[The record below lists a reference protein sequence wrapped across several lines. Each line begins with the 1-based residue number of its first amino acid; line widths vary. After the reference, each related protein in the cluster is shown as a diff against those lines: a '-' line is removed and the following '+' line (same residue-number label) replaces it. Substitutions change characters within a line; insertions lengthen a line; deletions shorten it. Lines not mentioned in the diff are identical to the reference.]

1 MTTFSTQ
8 TYQNEY
14 LARDGTEVNAIVTV
28 CCAGATVV
36 PVPQER
42 AEVIIVDVS
51 GSMRH
56 PREKLKAALAAT
68 KAAIDCLPDG
78 TLFGIIAGGS
88 VARRVYPTDGK
99 LVMSTAATR
108 DEAKKSVA
116 ALTAIG
122 GTAIGLWLMEAYHWF
137 ALHPNAIRHAL
148 LLTDGRNE
156 GETSEYFMAV
166 LEKCRGAFQCDCR
179 GVGTDWEVAELR
191 AVSSALLGSVD
202 IVARPEELEAD
213 FRTVMRSA
221 LDRTV
226 GDVALRVRTP
236 RGSVVTL
243 VQQVSPSI
251 EDLTDS
257 GVSVDELTI
266 DFPTG
271 AWGNEC
277 RDYHLRIDVQP
288 GAPGDEML
296 AGRVSLVLDGQ
307 PQAPSQIRAVWT
319 DDVALSTKINP
330 MVASYTGQVEL
341 AEAIDKGLEARRA
354 GDDETATARL
364 GRAAQLATET
374 GNDNTLRLLAKVVDI
389 TDATTGTV
397 RLRRDVEAADE
408 MALDTRSTKTVRVRP
423 A

>member
-14 LARDGTEVNAIVTV
+14 LPAAGTEVNAIVTV
-28 CCAGATVV
+28 SCSGATVI

-68 KAAIDCLPDG
+68 RAAIDCLPDG

-88 VARRVYPTDGK
+88 VARRLYPTDGK
-99 LVMSTAATR
+99 LVMSTGATR
-108 DEAKKSVA
+108 EEAKASVST
-116 ALTAIG
+116 LDAIG
-122 GTAIGLWLMEAYHWF
+122 GTAIGLWLMEAYNWF
-137 ALHPNAIRHAL
+137 ASHPNAIRHAL
-148 LLTDGRNE
+148 LLTDGKNE
-156 GETSEYFMAV
+156 GETPDYFMAA
-166 LEKCRGAFQCDCR
+166 LEKCRGTFQCDCR

-202 IVARPEELEAD
+202 IVARPDGLEAD
-213 FRTVMRSA
+213 FRAVMRAA
-221 LDRTV
+221 LDRTI
-226 GDVALRVRTP
+226 GDVKLRVRTP
-236 RGSVVTL
+236 RGAVVSL

-251 EDLTDS
+251 EDLTHR
-257 GVSVDELTI
+257 GTRVDELTVEY
-266 DFPTG
+266 PTG
-271 AWGNEC
+271 AWGNES
-277 RDYHLRIDVQP
+277 RDYHLRIDVPP
-288 GAPGDEML
+288 GAPGEEML
-296 AGRVSLVLDGQ
+296 AGKVSLVLDGEA
-307 PQAPSQIRAVWT
+307 QAPSLIRALWT
-319 DDVALSTKINP
+319 DDVALSTRMNP
-330 MVASYTGQVEL
+330 LVASYTGQAEL
-341 AEAIDKGLEARRA
+341 AEAIDQGLEARRA
-354 GDDETATARL
+354 GDDKTATARL

-374 GNDNTLRLLAKVVDI
+374 GNDNTLRLLAKVVEI
-389 TDATTGTV
+389 TDAATGTV

>member
-1 MTTFSTQ
+1 MTTFTTQ
-8 TYQNEY
+8 MYQNEY
-14 LARDGTEVNAIVTV
+14 LPIDGTEVNAIVTV
-28 CCAGATVV
+28 CCTGATVV

-88 VARRVYPTDGK
+88 VARRVYPTDGR

-108 DEAKKSVA
+108 KEAKGCVSTLDA
-116 ALTAIG
+116 MG
-122 GTAIGLWLMEAYHWF
+122 GTAIGLWLMEAYNWF
-137 ALHPNAIRHAL
+137 AMHPNAIRHAL
-148 LLTDGRNE
+148 LLTDGKNE
-156 GETSEYFMAV
+156 SETSDYFMAA
-166 LEKCRGAFQCDCR
+166 LDKCRGTFQCDCR

-191 AVSSALLGSVD
+191 AVSSALLGTVD
-202 IVARPEELEAD
+202 IVARPEGLEAD
-213 FRTVMRSA
+213 FRAVMRAA

-226 GDVALRVRTP
+226 GDVKLRVRTP
-236 RGSVVTL
+236 RGAVVSL
-243 VQQVSPSI
+243 LQQVSPSI
-251 EDLTDS
+251 EDLTPR
-257 GVSVDELTI
+257 GTRVDELSV
-266 DFPTG
+266 DYPTG
-271 AWGNEC
+271 AWGSEC
-277 RDYHLRIDVQP
+277 RDYHLRIDVPP
-288 GAPGDEML
+288 GAPDDEML
-296 AGRVSLVLDGQ
+296 AGRISLVLDGQ
-307 PQAPSQIRAVWT
+307 PQAPSPIRAVWT
-319 DDVALSTKINP
+319 DDIALSTKINP

-341 AEAIDKGLEARRA
+341 ADAIDKGLEARRA
-354 GDDETATARL
+354 GDDDTATARL

-374 GNDNTLRLLAKVVDI
+374 GNENTLRLLAKVVEI

-397 RLRRDVEAADE
+397 RLRRDVDAADE

>member
-14 LARDGTEVNAIVTV
+14 LPLDGSEVNAIVTV
-28 CCAGATVV
+28 SCSGATAVS
-36 PVPQER
+36 VPQER

-51 GSMRH
+51 GSMRF
-56 PREKLKAALAAT
+56 PREKLKAVLTAT
-68 KAAIDCLPDG
+68 RAAIDCLPDG
-78 TLFGIIAGGS
+78 TLFGIIAGAS
-88 VARRVYPTDGK
+88 VARRLYPTDGK

-108 DEAKKSVA
+108 EEAKACVSS
-116 ALTAIG
+116 LDAIG
-122 GTAIGLWLMEAYHWF
+122 GTAIGMWLMEAYNWF
-137 ALHPNAIRHAL
+137 TSHPNAIRHAL

-166 LEKCRGAFQCDCR
+166 LDTCRGAFQCDCR

-202 IVARPEELEAD
+202 IVARPAGLEAD
-213 FRTVMRSA
+213 FRAVMRSA

-226 GDVALRVRTP
+226 GDVKLRVRTP
-236 RGSVVTL
+236 RGAVVSL

-251 EDLTDS
+251 EELTHR
-257 GVSVDELTI
+257 GTRVDELTV
-266 DFPTG
+266 DYPTG
-271 AWGNEC
+271 AWGNES
-277 RDYHLRIDVQP
+277 RDYHLRIDVPP
-288 GAPGDEML
+288 GAPGDEMR
-296 AGRVSLVLDGQ
+296 AGQVSLVLDGE
-307 PQAPSQIRAVWT
+307 PQAPTPIRAVWT
-319 DDVALSTKINP
+319 DDVALSTRIDP
-330 MVASYTGQVEL
+330 LVASYTGQAEL
-341 AEAIDKGLEARRA
+341 ADAIDKGLEARRA

-364 GRAAQLATET
+364 GRAAQLASET
-374 GNDNTLRLLAKVVDI
+374 GNENTLRLLAKVVEI

-397 RLRRDVEAADE
+397 RLRRDVDAADE

>member
-1 MTTFSTQ
+1 MTTFTTQ

-14 LARDGTEVNAIVTV
+14 LPLGATEVNAIVTV
-28 CCAGATVV
+28 CCTGASVV

-88 VARRVYPTDGK
+88 VARRVYPTDGA

-108 DEAKKSVA
+108 EEAKTAVA
-116 ALTAIG
+116 TLTAIG

-137 ALHPNAIRHAL
+137 AAHPNAIRHAL

-156 GETSEYFMAV
+156 GETSEYLMAV

-191 AVSSALLGSVD
+191 AVSSALLGTVD
-202 IVARPEELEAD
+202 IVARPEGLEAD
-213 FRTVMRSA
+213 FRAVMKSA

-226 GDVALRVRTP
+226 GDVSLRVRTP
-236 RGSVVTL
+236 RGSAVTL

-251 EDLTDS
+251 EDLTVG
-257 GVSVDELTI
+257 GVPVDELTV

-271 AWGNEC
+271 AWANEC
-277 RDYHLRIDVQP
+277 RDYHLRIDVP
-288 GAPGDEML
+288 SGAPGDEML
-296 AGRVSLVLDGQ
+296 AGRVSLVLDGE
-307 PQAPSQIRAVWT
+307 PQAPSVVRAVWT

-341 AEAIDKGLEARRA
+341 ADAIDKGLEARRA
-354 GDDETATARL
+354 GDDDTATARL
-364 GRAAQLATET
+364 GRAAQLAAET
-374 GNDNTLRLLAKVVDI
+374 GNDNTLRLLAKVVEI

-397 RLRRDVEAADE
+397 RLRRDVDAADE

-423 A
+423 E

>member
-14 LARDGTEVNAIVTV
+14 LALDGSEVNAIVTV
-28 CCAGATVV
+28 SCSGATVV
-36 PVPQER
+36 SVPQER

-68 KAAIDCLPDG
+68 RAAIDCLPDG
-78 TLFGIIAGGS
+78 TLFGIIAGSS
-88 VARRVYPTDGK
+88 VARRLYPTDGT
-99 LVMSTAATR
+99 LVMSTGATR
-108 DEAKKSVA
+108 EEAKGSVST
-116 ALTAIG
+116 LDAIG
-122 GTAIGLWLMEAYHWF
+122 GTAIGLWLMEACNWF

-148 LLTDGRNE
+148 LVTDGKNE
-156 GETSEYFMAV
+156 GETSDYFMAA
-166 LEKCRGAFQCDCR
+166 LDKCRGTFQCDCR

-202 IVARPEELEAD
+202 IVARPEGLEAD
-213 FRTVMRSA
+213 FRAVMRAA

-226 GDVALRVRTP
+226 GDVRLRVRTP
-236 RGSVVTL
+236 RGAVVSL

-251 EDLTDS
+251 EDLTHR
-257 GVSVDELTI
+257 GTRVDESTV
-266 DFPTG
+266 DYPTG
-271 AWGNEC
+271 AWGNES
-277 RDYHLRIDVQP
+277 RDYHLRIDVPP
-288 GAPGDEML
+288 GAPGDAML
-296 AGRVSLVLDGQ
+296 AGRVSLVLDGE
-307 PQAPSQIRAVWT
+307 PQAASAIRAVWT
-319 DDVALSTKINP
+319 DDVALSTRINP
-330 MVASYTGQVEL
+330 LVASYTGQVEL
-341 AEAIDKGLEARRA
+341 AAAIDQGLEARRA
-354 GDDETATARL
+354 GDEETATARL

-374 GNDNTLRLLAKVVDI
+374 GNDNTLRLLAKVVEI